1 MNLKEATRILVLDT
15 IHGAEIIAEELKE
28 LGKQAEVFDPYH
40 QSFSKALDYDLV
52 IAPVHLNPNFE
63 VVKQALKMEIPFMSH
78 HKAVKEIARLKSMF
92 SDTKVVEV
100 TGTVGKTAVCEL
112 ICQLLKNKKVKV
124 LSHTSSVTRFQSAGA
139 EVQFPRIGGAPAN
152 VLKVM
157 RIAKE
162 KKLKAE
168 IVVFEISLGLT
179 GIGDVGVITSL
190 EADYRIAGGT
200 KDASAAKIASIQ
212 NYAYTDAEEIEGRNR
227 KSAVIVLPDSFAEM
241 QEKRKEELKGFN
253 TNFFGTTAKAKNL
266 WLDGT
271 EHKVFF
277 DGLKTVN
284 GDSVSGGM
292 KFHFEAGF
300 YGDYYRNCLEASF
313 CTVLSLGIPP
323 ERVNTGDISAVRGR
337 LKVETRKGRFL
348 IDNSNSG
355 TKLTFLDEITKMARR
370 YSDKMILIAGVE
382 SEYVCEGVNEE
393 ELKEVVANAARD
405 FVEIII
411 VGAEFKDKIEGKTVF
426 FSDTLDA
433 ALEKAVSDS
442 EEGSVIISNV
452 KTWR

>member
-1 MNLKEATRILVLDT
+1 MNLKEATKILVLDT
-15 IHGAEIIAEELKE
+15 IHGAEIIAEELKG

-40 QSFSKALDYDLV
+40 QTFSKAFDYDLV

-63 VVKQALKMEIPFMSH
+63 VAKQALKMEVPFMSH
-78 HKAVKEIARLKSMF
+78 HKAVKEIASLKNLF

-124 LSHTSSVTRFQSAGA
+124 LSHTSSVTRFQSAGE

-157 RIAKE
+157 RIASE
-162 KKLKAE
+162 KKLKPE
-168 IVVFEISLGLT
+168 IAVFEISLGLT

-212 NYAYTDAEEIEGRNR
+212 NYADEIEGRNR
-227 KSAVIVLPDSFAEM
+227 SSAVIVLPDSFAEM
-241 QEKRKEELKGFN
+241 PENRKNELKGFRFN
-253 TNFFGTTAKAKNL
+253 TNFFGATAKAKNL
-266 WLDGT
+266 WLDDT

-292 KFHFEAGF
+292 KFNFEAGF
-300 YGDYYRNCLEASF
+300 YGDYYRNSLEASF

-337 LKVETRKGRFL
+337 LKVENRKGRFL

-355 TKLTFLDEITKMARR
+355 TKLTFLDEITEMARR
-370 YSDKMILIAGVE
+370 YSDRMTLIVGVE

-405 FVEIII
+405 FIEIII

>member
-40 QSFSKALDYDLV
+40 QTFTKALDYDLV

-63 VVKQALKMEIPFMSH
+63 VVKRALTMEIPFMSH
-78 HKAVKEIARLKSMF
+78 HKAVKEIARLKNLF

-112 ICQLLKNKKVKV
+112 ICQLLKNKNAKV
-124 LSHTSSVTRFQSAGA
+124 LSHTSSVTRFQSAGE

-168 IVVFEISLGLT
+168 IAVFEISLGLT

-190 EADYRIAGGT
+190 DADYRIASGT

-212 NYAYTDAEEIEGRNR
+212 NYAYEIEGRNR
-227 KSAVIVLPDSFAEM
+227 RSAVIVLPDSFAEM
-241 QEKRKEELKGFN
+241 PENRKDELKRFN
-253 TNFFGTTAKAKNL
+253 TNFFGTTANAKNL
-266 WLDGT
+266 WLDDT

-292 KFHFEAGF
+292 KFNFEAGF
-300 YGDYYRNCLEASF
+300 YGDYYRNSLEASF

-337 LKVETRKGRFL
+337 LKVENRKGRFL

-355 TKLTFLDEITKMARR
+355 TKLTFLGEITEMARR
-370 YSDKMILIAGVE
+370 YSDKMILIVGVE

-393 ELKEVVANAARD
+393 ELKEVVASAARD

-411 VGAEFKDKIEGKTVF
+411 VGEEFKDKIGGKTVF

>member
-15 IHGAEIIAEELKE
+15 IHGAEIIAEELKG

-40 QSFSKALDYDLV
+40 QTFTKALDYDLV

-63 VVKQALKMEIPFMSH
+63 VVKQALKMEVPFMSH
-78 HKAVKEIARLKSMF
+78 HKAVKEIARLKKLF

-112 ICQLLKNKKVKV
+112 ICQLLKNKNAKV
-124 LSHTSSVTRFQSAGA
+124 LSHTSSVTRFQSAGE

-168 IVVFEISLGLT
+168 IAVFEISLGLT

-190 EADYRIAGGT
+190 DADYRIASGT

-212 NYAYTDAEEIEGRNR
+212 NYAYEIEGRNR
-227 KSAVIVLPDSFAEM
+227 RSAVIVLPDSFAEM
-241 QEKRKEELKGFN
+241 PENRKDELKRFN
-253 TNFFGTTAKAKNL
+253 TNFFGTTANAKNL
-266 WLDGT
+266 WLDDT

-292 KFHFEAGF
+292 KFNFEAGF
-300 YGDYYRNCLEASF
+300 YGDYYRNSLEASF

-337 LKVETRKGRFL
+337 LKVENRKGRFL

-355 TKLTFLDEITKMARR
+355 TKLTFLGEITEMARR
-370 YSDKMILIAGVE
+370 YSDKMILIVGVE

-393 ELKEVVANAARD
+393 ELKEVVASAARD

-411 VGAEFKDKIEGKTVF
+411 VGEEFKDKIGGKTVF

>member
-1 MNLKEATRILVLDT
+1 MNLKEATGILVLDT

-40 QSFSKALDYDLV
+40 QTISKALDYDLV

-78 HKAVKEIARLKSMF
+78 HKAVKEIARLKNMF

-112 ICQLLKNKKVKV
+112 TCQLLKNKNAKV
-124 LSHTSSVTRFQSAGA
+124 LSHTSSVTRFQSAGE

-157 RIAKE
+157 RIASE
-162 KKLKAE
+162 KKLKPE
-168 IVVFEISLGLT
+168 IAVFEISLGLT

-212 NYAYTDAEEIEGRNR
+212 NYADEIEGGNR
-227 KSAVIVLPDSFAEM
+227 SSAVIVLPDSFAET
-241 QEKRKEELKGFN
+241 QENRKVKGFN
-253 TNFFGTTAKAKNL
+253 TNFFGATAKNL
-266 WLDGT
+266 WLDDT

-292 KFHFEAGF
+292 KFNFEAGF
-300 YGDYYRNCLEASF
+300 YGDYYRNSLEASF

-337 LKVETRKGRFL
+337 LKVEARKGRFL

-355 TKLTFLDEITKMARR
+355 TKLKFLDEITEMARR
-370 YSDKMILIAGVE
+370 YSDKIILIVGVE

-393 ELKEVVANAARD
+393 ELKEVVASAARD

-411 VGAEFKDKIEGKTVF
+411 VGAEFKDKVEGKTVF

>member
-15 IHGAEIIAEELKE
+15 IHGAEIIAEELNE

-40 QSFSKALDYDLV
+40 QTFTKALDYDLV

-63 VVKQALKMEIPFMSH
+63 VVKRALTMEIPFMSH
-78 HKAVKEIARLKSMF
+78 HKAVNEIARLKNLF

-112 ICQLLKNKKVKV
+112 IGQLLKNKKV
-124 LSHTSSVTRFQSAGA
+124 LSHTSSVTRFQSAGE

-157 RIAKE
+157 HIASE
-162 KKLKAE
+162 KNLKPDIA
-168 IVVFEISLGLT
+168 VFEISLGLT

-190 EADYRIAGGT
+190 DADYRIAGGT
-200 KDASAAKIASIQ
+200 KDASAAKIVSIQ
-212 NYAYTDAEEIEGRNR
+212 NYADEIEGRNR
-227 KSAVIVLPDSFAEM
+227 RSAVIVLPDSFAGMPES
-241 QEKRKEELKGFN
+241 RKGELKRFN
-253 TNFFGTTAKAKNL
+253 TNFFGATAKAKNHL
-266 WLDGT
+266 WLDDI

-323 ERVNTGDISAVRGR
+323 ERVNTGGISAVRGR
-337 LKVETRKGRFL
+337 LKVENRKGRFL

-355 TKLTFLDEITKMARR
+355 TKLMFLNEITEMARR
-370 YSDKMILIAGVE
+370 YSDKMILIVGME

-411 VGAEFKDKIEGKTVF
+411 VGAEFKDKIGGKAVF

>member
-1 MNLKEATRILVLDT
+1 
-15 IHGAEIIAEELKE
+15 
-28 LGKQAEVFDPYH
+28 AEVFDPYH

-63 VVKQALKMEIPFMSH
+63 VVKRALTMEMPFMSH
-78 HKAVKEIARLKSMF
+78 HKAVNEIARLKNLF
-92 SDTKVVEV
+92 RDIKVVEV

-112 ICQLLKNKKVKV
+112 ICQLLKNKNAKV
-124 LSHTSSVTRFQSAGA
+124 LSHTSSVTRFQSAGK

-157 RIAKE
+157 RIASE
-162 KKLKAE
+162 KKLKPE
-168 IVVFEISLGLT
+168 IAVFEISLGLT

-212 NYAYTDAEEIEGRNR
+212 NYAYSEEIEGRNR
-227 KSAVIVLPDSFAEM
+227 SSAVIVLPDSFAGMPEN
-241 QEKRKEELKGFN
+241 RKDELKGFGFN
-253 TNFFGTTAKAKNL
+253 TNFFGATAKAKNL
-266 WLDGT
+266 WLDDT

-292 KFHFEAGF
+292 KFNFEAGF
-300 YGDYYRNCLEASF
+300 YGDYYRNSLEASF

-337 LKVETRKGRFL
+337 LKVENRKGRFL

-355 TKLTFLDEITKMARR
+355 TKLTFLDEITEMGRR
-370 YSDKMILIAGVE
+370 YSDKIILIVGVE

-405 FVEIII
+405 FVEILI

>member
-15 IHGAEIIAEELKE
+15 IHGAEIIAEELKG

-40 QSFSKALDYDLV
+40 QTFSKALDYDLV

-63 VVKQALKMEIPFMSH
+63 VVKQALKMEVPFMSH
-78 HKAVKEIARLKSMF
+78 HKAVKEIASLKNLF

-112 ICQLLKNKKVKV
+112 ICQLLKNKNAKV
-124 LSHTSSVTRFQSAGA
+124 LSHTSSVTRFQSAGE

-157 RIAKE
+157 RIASE
-162 KKLKAE
+162 KKLKPE
-168 IVVFEISLGLT
+168 IAVFEISLGLT

-212 NYAYTDAEEIEGRNR
+212 NYADEIEGRNR
-227 KSAVIVLPDSFAEM
+227 SSAVIVLPDSFAEM
-241 QEKRKEELKGFN
+241 PENRKNELKGFRFN
-253 TNFFGTTAKAKNL
+253 TNFFGATAKAKSL
-266 WLDGT
+266 WLDDT

-292 KFHFEAGF
+292 KFNFEAGF
-300 YGDYYRNCLEASF
+300 YGDYYRNSLEASF

-323 ERVNTGDISAVRGR
+323 ERVNTDDISAVRGR
-337 LKVETRKGRFL
+337 LKVENRKGRFL

-355 TKLTFLDEITKMARR
+355 TKLTFLDEITEMARR
-370 YSDKMILIAGVE
+370 YSDRMTLIVGVE

-393 ELKEVVANAARD
+393 ELKEVVANATRD
-405 FVEIII
+405 FIEIII

>member
-1 MNLKEATRILVLDT
+1 
-15 IHGAEIIAEELKE
+15 
-28 LGKQAEVFDPYH
+28 
-40 QSFSKALDYDLV
+40 
-52 IAPVHLNPNFE
+52 
-63 VVKQALKMEIPFMSH
+63 MSH
-78 HKAVKEIARLKSMF
+78 HKAVKEIASLKNLF

-112 ICQLLKNKKVKV
+112 ICQLLKNKNAKV
-124 LSHTSSVTRFQSAGA
+124 LSHTSSVTRFQSAGE

-157 RIAKE
+157 RIASE
-162 KKLKAE
+162 KKLKPE
-168 IVVFEISLGLT
+168 IAVFEISLGLT

-212 NYAYTDAEEIEGRNR
+212 NYAYADEIEGRNR
-227 KSAVIVLPDSFAEM
+227 SSAVIVLPNSFAEM
-241 QEKRKEELKGFN
+241 PENRKNELKGFN
-253 TNFFGTTAKAKNL
+253 INTNFFGATAKAKNL
-266 WLDGT
+266 WLDDT

-292 KFHFEAGF
+292 RFNFEAGF
-300 YGDYYRNCLEASF
+300 YGDYYRNSLEASF

-337 LKVETRKGRFL
+337 LKVENRKGRFL

-355 TKLTFLDEITKMARR
+355 TKLTFLDEITEMARR
-370 YSDKMILIAGVE
+370 YSSDKMILIVGVE

-405 FVEIII
+405 FIEIII